1 MSPLVVKV
9 SSVVAKGNYIDLY
22 VYGKAII
29 NFASARQTAKANN
42 EPEPSLGV
50 GVAMA
55 IGLFLLTICS
65 SVGQHQV
72 RCMMKYLL
80 ISITHNHVQ
89 FFWRS
94 MVTGVLARAALI
106 KSIYYRSV
114 YLTEK
119 SRTKLSNSDIMNHI
133 STDVGQTVLD

>member
-1 MSPLVVKV
+1 M
-9 SSVVAKGNYIDLY
+9 
-22 VYGKAII
+22 
-29 NFASARQTAKANN
+29 T
-42 EPEPSLGV
+42 
-50 GVAMA
+50 
-55 IGLFLLTICS
+55 T
-65 SVGQHQV
+65 
-72 RCMMKYLL
+72 
-80 ISITHNHVQ
+80 Q

-133 STDVGQTVLD
+133 STDVGQTILNWSRSNHLFTIQVSRIDSCAQWFVSLHIHFTSPVHLLIFCY

>member
-1 MSPLVVKV
+1 ME
-9 SSVVAKGNYIDLY
+9 
-22 VYGKAII
+22 KAII
-29 NFASARQTAKANN
+29 NFAKARQTAKANH
-42 EPEPSLGV
+42 ESEPSLGI

-55 IGLFLLTICS
+55 IGLFLLTVCT

-72 RCMMKYLL
+72 SCMMKYLIL
-80 ISITHNHVQ
+80 SKFIITQ

-133 STDVGQTVLD
+133 STDVG